1 MHRIAKWLAGRS
13 EDDGSRHQPLLSFVV
28 VVYDMPRQ
36 AENTLLTLGPGYQ
49 DEADP
54 ALYEVIVVENDSANT
69 LSRELVESLP
79 RHYRYFLRENP
90 ESSPARAINFGADQ
104 ARGDYICVMIDGA
117 RMLTPGVVRNLLLG
131 HRLFENA
138 VVAVPGYH
146 LGRELQQEA
155 VDSGYSVEEELA
167 MLASS
172 RWPVDGYSLFDIA
185 CFSGSSAPGFFLPNS
200 ESNCLSI
207 PRDSWTRLGGCDER
221 FDMRGGGLV
230 NLDLYKRACEM
241 RGVRHVILPGEGT
254 FHQFHGGVTTGGEA
268 RAVRDAYIEAS
279 KAQYRELR
287 GVEFESPSSN
297 PVFLGEIPPQVQK
310 FVHYSARQVLNRRQ
324 EEALPLP
331 N

>member
-1 MHRIAKWLAGRS
+1 VHRIAKWLAGGDAPAEQS
-13 EDDGSRHQPLLSFVV
+13 GNPVISFVV

-54 ALYEVIVVENDSANT
+54 ADYEVIVVENDSANT
-69 LSRELVESLP
+69 LSDELVSSLP
-79 RHYRYFLRENP
+79 AHYHYSLRSNP
-90 ESSPARAINFGADQ
+90 ESSPAHAINFGAAQ
-104 ARGDYICVMIDGA
+104 ARGDFICVMIDGA
-117 RMLTPGVVRNLLLG
+117 RMLTPGVIRNLLLA
-131 HRLFENA
+131 HRLFDNA

-167 MLASS
+167 LLASS

-207 PRDSWTRLGGCDER
+207 PRDCWCDLGGCDLR
-221 FDMRGGGLV
+221 FDLRGGGLV

-241 RGVRHVILPGEGT
+241 PGVKHVILPGEGT
-254 FHQFHGGVTTGGEA
+254 FHQFHSGVTTGGEERRA
-268 RAVRDAYIEAS
+268 RDEYIEAS

-287 GVEFESPSSN
+287 GYEFESPSTS
-297 PVFLGEIPPQVQK
+297 PVFLGEIPPQAQK
-310 FVHYSARQVLNRRQ
+310 FVHYSSRQVLDRRQ

-331 N
+331 Y